1 MLVEIN
7 DNISL
12 IVSELGFMYCNCIL
26 IKDDC
31 RTIIDTGADTN
42 SLLKINPD
50 EIDLIL
56 YTHHHY
62 DHTRGH
68 SLFKNSKTLI
78 HRLDFPA
85 TQNVEAIEL
94 YNSTYKWE
102 ELMPAIAKEEGLKA
116 LNMLPDMRMLW
127 SADGTFEDNNIFD
140 LGKTKVQVIHTPGH
154 SAGHSSFWFPE
165 EEFLFTGDI
174 CLTAA
179 GPWYGELYADP
190 DDMIKSIDKIIA
202 LKPNKIASC
211 HINSVYNNDITKI
224 LNEFKNRIFKRDER
238 IYNFLKE
245 KPADIHKLADNKLIY
260 RHHPSPFVVFW
271 EKLMLIKHLA
281 RLEKMDMIEEVEPN
295 LFHAK

>member
-1 MLVEIN
+1 
-7 DNISL
+7 
-12 IVSELGFMYCNCIL
+12 MYCNCIL
-26 IKDDC
+26 IEDDC

-78 HRLDFPA
+78 HKYDFPA

-94 YNSTYKWE
+94 YNSTNKWE

-116 LNMLPDMRMLW
+116 LNMLPDTRMLW

-140 LGKTKVQVIHTPGH
+140 LGNTKVQVIHTPGH

-179 GPWYGELYADP
+179 GPWYGELYANP

-202 LKPNKIASC
+202 MKPNRIASC
-211 HINSVYNNDITKI
+211 HINSVYNSDVTKR

-245 KPADIHKLADNKLIY
+245 KPADIHKLAENKLIY
-260 RHHPSPFVVFW
+260 RYHPSPFVVFW

-281 RLEKMDMIEEVEPN
+281 RLKEMDMVEEVEPN